1 MKLLKYKM
9 LKDFWKKH
17 PDAEDPLQR
26 WAEYVER
33 NEWKNHADLKAAF
46 PSADYVAMTDMFST
60 FQETNIV

>member
-46 PSADYVAMTDMFST
+46 PSADYVG
-60 FQETNIV
+60 I

>member
-1 MKLLKYKM
+1 VNFLYLCKNKRTAMKLLKYKM

-33 NEWKNHADLKAAF
+33 KRMEKPRRPEGGF
-46 PSADYVAMTDMFST
+46 PVS
-60 FQETNIV
+60 